1 MRFWDSSAL
10 LPLLIAET
18 TSARM
23 DGHYREDPVVV
34 TWWGTRIECVSAL
47 ARLERDGD
55 MAADQVRSA
64 FERLDAASA
73 TWIEVP
79 AQDDVR
85 DQSIRL
91 LRMHRLCAADATQ
104 IAAALVASG
113 FSPRSLAFV
122 TLDVRQG
129 DAAEREGFP
138 VLTNA

>member
-1 MRFWDSSAL
+1 
-10 LPLLIAET
+10 
-18 TSARM
+18 M
-23 DGHYREDPVVV
+23 DGYYREDPVVV
-34 TWWGTRIECVSAL
+34 TWWGTKIECVSAL

-55 MAADQVRSA
+55 MATDQARLA

-91 LRMHRLCAADATQ
+91 LRMHRLRAADATQ
-104 IAAALVASG
+104 IGAALVASG
-113 FSPRSLAFV
+113 FSPRSLTFV

-129 DAAEREGFP
+129 DAAEREGFS
-138 VLTNA
+138 LLNNA

>member
-10 LPLLIAET
+10 LPLLIAESA
-18 TSARM
+18 SARM
-23 DGHYREDPVVV
+23 DVHYREDPVVV
-34 TWWGTRIECVSAL
+34 TWWGTRIECASAL

-55 MAADQVRSA
+55 MAQDQVRVA

-91 LRMHRLCAADATQ
+91 LRMHPLRAAGATQ
-104 IAAALVASG
+104 VAAALVASA
-113 FSPRSLAFV
+113 FTPRSLAFV
-122 TLDVRQG
+122 TLDQRQG
-129 DAAEREGFP
+129 SAAEREGFP
-138 VLTNA
+138 VLA

>member
-1 MRFWDSSAL
+1 M
-10 LPLLIAET
+10 PLLIAET

-23 DGHYREDPVVV
+23 DGYYREDPVVV
-34 TWWGTRIECVSAL
+34 TWWGTKIECVSAL

-55 MAADQVRSA
+55 MATDQARLA
-64 FERLDAASA
+64 FKRLDAASA

-91 LRMHRLCAADATQ
+91 LRMHRLRAADATQ
-104 IAAALVASG
+104 IGAALVASG
-113 FSPRSLAFV
+113 FSPRSLTFV

-129 DAAEREGFP
+129 DAAEREGFS
-138 VLTNA
+138 LLNNA

>member
-23 DGHYREDPVVV
+23 EVHYREDPVVV
-34 TWWGTRIECVSAL
+34 TWWGTRIECASAL

-55 MAADQVRSA
+55 MAQDQVRVA

-91 LRMHRLCAADATQ
+91 LRMHALRAADATQ
-104 IAAALVASG
+104 VAAALVASA
-113 FSPRSLAFV
+113 FTPRSLAFV
-122 TLDVRQG
+122 TLDQRQG
-129 DAAEREGFP
+129 SAAEREGFP
-138 VLTNA
+138 VLT

>member
-10 LPLLIAET
+10 LPLLIAEP

-23 DGHYREDPVVV
+23 DVHYREDPVVV
-34 TWWGTRIECVSAL
+34 TWWGTRIECASAL

-55 MAADQVRSA
+55 MGQDQVRVA
-64 FERLDAASA
+64 FKRLDAASA

-91 LRMHRLCAADATQ
+91 LRMHPLRVADATQ
-104 IAAALVASG
+104 VAAALVASA
-113 FSPRSLAFV
+113 FTPRSLAFV
-122 TLDVRQG
+122 TLDQRQG
-129 DAAEREGFP
+129 SAAEREGFP
-138 VLTNA
+138 VLA

>member
-23 DGHYREDPVVV
+23 DGYYREDPVVV
-34 TWWGTRIECVSAL
+34 TWWGTKIECVSAL

-55 MAADQVRSA
+55 VATDQVRLA

-91 LRMHRLCAADATQ
+91 LRMHRLRAADATQ
-104 IAAALVASG
+104 IGAALVASG
-113 FSPRSLAFV
+113 FSPRSLTFV

-129 DAAEREGFP
+129 DAAEREGFS
-138 VLTNA
+138 LLNNA

>member
-23 DGHYREDPVVV
+23 DGYYREDPVVV
-34 TWWGTRIECVSAL
+34 TWWGTKIECVSAL

-55 MAADQVRSA
+55 MATDQARLA

-91 LRMHRLCAADATQ
+91 LRMHRLRAADATQ
-104 IAAALVASG
+104 IGAALVASG
-113 FSPRSLAFV
+113 FSPRSLTFV

-129 DAAEREGFP
+129 DAAEREGFS
-138 VLTNA
+138 LLNNA

>member
-23 DGHYREDPVVV
+23 DGYYREDPVVV
-34 TWWGTRIECVSAL
+34 TWWGTKIECVSAL

-55 MAADQVRSA
+55 MATDQARLA
-64 FERLDAASA
+64 LKRLDAASA

-91 LRMHRLCAADATQ
+91 LRMHRLRAADATQ
-104 IAAALVASG
+104 IGAALVASG
-113 FSPRSLAFV
+113 FSPRSLTFV

-129 DAAEREGFP
+129 DAAEREGFS
-138 VLTNA
+138 LLNNA

>member
-34 TWWGTRIECVSAL
+34 TWWGTRVECGSAL

-55 MAADQVRSA
+55 MAADQVRLA

-85 DQSIRL
+85 DQSMRL
-91 LRMHRLCAADATQ
+91 LRMHRLRAADATQ

-113 FSPRSLAFV
+113 FSPRSLTFV

-138 VLTNA
+138 LLTNA